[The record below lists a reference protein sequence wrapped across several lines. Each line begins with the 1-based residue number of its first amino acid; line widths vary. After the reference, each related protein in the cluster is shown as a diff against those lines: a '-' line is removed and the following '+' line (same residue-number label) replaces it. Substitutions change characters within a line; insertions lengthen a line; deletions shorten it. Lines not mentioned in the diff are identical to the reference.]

1 MILMKLRIIVIALC
15 LFVTPVTAQTVV
27 STTAQSTPSLRGSVR
42 VSLQTSLGAIM
53 VELERQKAPITVA
66 NFLRYVDQK
75 RFDGIAF
82 YRASHVPDSPS
93 LGFLQGGT
101 GNDPKRILP
110 PIAHEPTTKTGL
122 THSDGAISMARLAP
136 GSARG
141 DFVIALGSQTYLD
154 ANPNAPGDNFGNAVF
169 GYVVEGMEIVRKI
182 HAGST
187 SITAGAGVMK
197 GEMLSPTVKILFA
210 RRVK

>member
-1 MILMKLRIIVIALC
+1 MMQIRIAAIALS
-15 LFVTPVTAQTVV
+15 LFVTPVAAQTVV
-27 STTAQSTPSLRGSVR
+27 SSTSQNAPAPFGTVH
-42 VSLQTSLGAIM
+42 VTLQTSLGAIIL
-53 VELERQKAPITVA
+53 ELDKQRAPTTVA

-82 YRASHVPDSPS
+82 YRASHVPDSPH

-101 GNDPKRILP
+101 GNDTKRILP
-110 PIAHEPTTKTGL
+110 PIAHEPTSKTGL

-141 DFVIALGSQTYLD
+141 DFIIALGSQTYLD
-154 ANPNAPGDNFGNAVF
+154 ANPNAPGDNLGNAVF
-169 GYVVEGMEIVRKI
+169 GHVVQGMEIVRKI
-182 HAGST
+182 HAGTT
-187 SITAGAGVMK
+187 SANAGAGVMK
-197 GEMLSPTVKILFA
+197 GEMLSPTVKILSA